1 MKSLA
6 CYGRQGHKACMSTKG
21 TYRQAKIKKKDAAS
35 GFVNYIHAHD
45 QACIHDESFIL
56 SPSPGSEGRCYSTA
70 LQ

>member
-1 MKSLA
+1 
-6 CYGRQGHKACMSTKG
+6 MSTKG
-21 TYRQAKIKKKDAAS
+21 TYRQARIKKKDAAS